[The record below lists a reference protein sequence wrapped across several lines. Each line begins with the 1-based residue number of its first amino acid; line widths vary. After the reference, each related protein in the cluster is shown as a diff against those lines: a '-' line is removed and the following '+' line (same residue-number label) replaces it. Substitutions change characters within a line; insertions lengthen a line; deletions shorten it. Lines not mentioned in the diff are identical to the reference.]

1 MTCVTFAPIL
11 LAKAYHMVTL
21 IFTGGR
27 GLLGKDPEYLNRSSV
42 PVPKLLFQ
50 FLIFK
55 KIPRFWDLFMMLSVH
70 IGHYFSQLRVV
81 RHMHIPHL
89 TYYSPRIRPLLFP
102 APDALHSWLWPPLCV
117 APLDPRESSLRSE
130 CTQKRDCWVSGYRA
144 SPSKMRHI
152 LNLPLFCTK
161 RF

>member
-1 MTCVTFAPIL
+1 MTRVTFAPIL

-21 IFTGGR
+21 TFTGGR
-27 GLLGKDPEYLNRSSV
+27 GLLGKEPEYLNRSSV

-70 IGHYFSQLRVV
+70 IVHYFSQLQAV
-81 RHMHIPHL
+81 RHGHIPHL

-102 APDALHSWLWPPLCV
+102 APWCLTQLAVTTLVCSSFGPAWEFSVEWMHSEMGLLG
-117 APLDPRESSLRSE
+117 LRVPCHSFQDE
-130 CTQKRDCWVSGYRA
+130 A
-144 SPSKMRHI
+144 HM
-152 LNLPLFCTK
+152 
-161 RF
+161 